1 MAKIRIIKRYDTGG
15 VAVPSAMEEET
26 INVFDQQ
33 GNALSKSQLGNILG
47 LGTQALT
54 SISAGNPTA
63 SKVIGSIGTG
73 AQIGNTILP
82 GGIGAGIGA
91 AAGTVYGAFQ
101 ARKDAL
107 EQQKLNKQQHMAFM
121 DKNVS
126 YGQDMGLNPFISA
139 LGGTIPKFALGS
151 VEAQLDEGEMIST
164 PEGHLYPT
172 KSKDMHEQM
181 GPNEK
186 TDDLKK
192 GSFVY
197 SNRNGLLWR
206 EIEEVAAIAEQQLG
220 IKLNTQILKT
230 YAKDKGRTTPADMA
244 ANIEKGLQRKP
255 TPGKHG
261 EATSKRNE
269 QVKAMMLAEVQKYND
284 VLKALTEGA
293 QEPAV
298 PQMPQQMQ
306 QVMAKYG
313 GYINKYAS
321 GSTVDA
327 CAECDKAGGKRWI
340 ADSTNSF
347 QTKGDEVCEF
357 PDGSFVNCT
366 SGATRG
372 TDKTRGPK
380 GTRKRKPADGV
391 AKCPQGTVV
400 VWSEDGE
407 TYQCWDPKDI
417 NKGKDGTPAPGNT
430 PGQPKLPG
438 GNTPNTPGEPPTAP
452 PMQPLPKDV
461 EAIPQNPT
469 FPFPGPPP
477 LNPTPPSGTAKDCV
491 AECYKLDPTG
501 ANLNLVA
508 DCIAKCSKASLPN
521 SGFKTGEVT
530 DETEECRVCM
540 QTALASNSDVNAAK
554 QTCAEICNKAA
565 GKKQGG
571 GSPFGYMAA
580 TNAASAI
587 GQQSQRM
594 YDYVPL
600 NEQPTRD
607 MKTKIPM
614 DGIVNQINR
623 GARNSA
629 QSMPGAP
636 WQPTMANLQAIHGQK
651 SNQIGEVAGQV
662 GKMNVDLFN
671 QQKGMLQSLAG
682 QNQLTRQAWEVDQEK
697 LNNLKRQAP
706 FEAGQKTMESFM
718 DYYKSM
724 AANEMQSAYIK
735 AMLQQMGMDPNEMG
749 FNGSKGFSLFGA

>member
-181 GPNEK
+181 GPDEK

-220 IKLNTQILKT
+220 IPLNLKVLRT
-230 YAKDKGRTTPADMA
+230 YANDKGRTTPADMA

-261 EATSKRNE
+261 EATSRRNE

-313 GYINKYAS
+313 GYINKYAG
-321 GSTVDA
+321 GSNVEPKGCVEDCMEKMRAATA
-327 CAECDKAGGKRWI
+327 AGGFISEDHIEKICLSRCANGGGGEGNPLPPAVPPVDKPPTSEGI
-340 ADSTNSF
+340 KSNSF
-347 QTKGDEVCEF
+347 SACEKCVDEQF
-357 PDGSFVNCT
+357 
-366 SGATRG
+366 
-372 TDKTRGPK
+372 
-380 GTRKRKPADGV
+380 
-391 AKCPQGTVV
+391 
-400 VWSEDGE
+400 
-407 TYQCWDPKDI
+407 
-417 NKGKDGTPAPGNT
+417 
-430 PGQPKLPG
+430 
-438 GNTPNTPGEPPTAP
+438 
-452 PMQPLPKDV
+452 
-461 EAIPQNPT
+461 AIIQ
-469 FPFPGPPP
+469 
-477 LNPTPPSGTAKDCV
+477 D
-491 AECYKLDPTG
+491 Y
-501 ANLNLVA
+501 
-508 DCIAKCSKASLPN
+508 
-521 SGFKTGEVT
+521 
-530 DETEECRVCM
+530 
-540 QTALASNSDVNAAK
+540 ALAQSR
-554 QTCAEICNKAA
+554 CAHICTPEVLS
-565 GKKQGG
+565 KKKEGQQGG

-724 AANEMQSAYIK
+724 AANEMQGAYIK